1 MRRLLIATMLA
12 WAGFVAPA
20 AASLLGQGFTLSYRI
35 PDLSSIY
42 DQASWSP
49 ASFTVGAGVETVGD
63 VEGVTSI
70 TVDVSASALSLV
82 LATTLTNPTWNAAG
96 FNGVVFSAAGP
107 LGIIGATVNAA
118 TTMAGFDAG
127 RLSFTGTEIRI
138 DWNGLGY
145 TTGTTVMVDFTFATV
160 PVPVPEPA
168 SLALLGA
175 GLLGLGMLR
184 RRGQN
189 ARLSPA

>member
-1 MRRLLIATMLA
+1 MRRLLMSTILA

-20 AASLLGQGFTLSYRI
+20 AASLLGQGFTPGYRV
-35 PDLSSIY
+35 PDLGTVY
-42 DQASWSP
+42 AEASWSP

-70 TVDVSASALSLV
+70 TVDASASALSLV
-82 LATTLTNPTWNAAG
+82 LATTLTNPTWNSAS
-96 FNGVVFSAAGP
+96 FNGLVFTAAGP

-118 TTMAGFDAG
+118 TSMAGFDAS
-127 RLSFTGTEIRI
+127 RVSFTGSEIRI

-145 TTGTTVMVDFTFATV
+145 TSGTTVMVDFTFAT
-160 PVPVPEPA
+160 VPEPA